1 MEYISQNKN
10 TTIIYESPHRIVKTL
25 NNLYEHCGNRKV
37 AVIKEI
43 SKVHEKAYRGTISE
57 VILEIE
63 KSVLKGEFIIVLD
76 GKR

>member
-10 TTIIYESPHRIVKTL
+10 TSIIYESPHRIVKTL
-25 NNLYEHCGNRKV
+25 NNLYEHCGNRKI

-43 SKVHEKAYRGTISE
+43 SKFHEKAYRGTISE
-57 VILEIE
+57 VILEVE